1 MTWHTQNSTHSTSS
15 REQEEA
21 FSLTSYLDTIRSEPV
36 KSNPIRGMSCLPDS
50 ETESF
55 PAFPSG
61 TMSVH
66 STEIL
71 GEEQLTFFAGDSPAL
86 TSVQPGQTIMST
98 ERSEDLTERS
108 RGYGQ
113 RWLESLEKFGL
124 SLCLLKT
131 PQILEQRD
139 SLEFLTTLGTWGI
152 MQDGVCWAAK
162 ILEPITT
169 ASEFG
174 YLPTPT
180 SHNSKEGAYPAEFTR
195 KTPTLSAQIGG
206 KINPQWNELR
216 MGWPLGWTK
225 IGESDSRQSAT
236 DKTQR
241 WLQQHSTFSQKD

>member
-15 REQEEA
+15 QEQVAA
-21 FSLTSYLDTIRSEPV
+21 FSVISYLDTIQSELA
-36 KSNPIRGMSCLPDS
+36 KSNHTQEMSCSQDS
-50 ETESF
+50 VTESCQPF
-55 PAFPSG
+55 PFG
-61 TMSVH
+61 TTWQP
-66 STEIL
+66 STEIP
-71 GEEQLTFFAGDSPAL
+71 GADQLTFFAGDSPAL
-86 TSVQPGQTIMST
+86 TSVQLGQTIMST
-98 ERSEDLTERS
+98 ERSEDLTEKS
-108 RGYGQ
+108 RGCGQ
-113 RWLESLEKFGL
+113 RWLGSLEKCGL

-216 MGWPLGWTK
+216 MGWPLDWTK
-225 IGESDSRQSAT
+225 TGESDSRQSAT
-236 DKTQR
+236 DRTQR
-241 WLQQHSTFSQKD
+241 WLQAHSTFSQKD